1 MNTEVIA
8 GIDIGG
14 TNTEIGLVDK
24 SGEIIFSS
32 RLSTRAYA
40 RPEQFVKDASEKIRE
55 GIEITKAHLLGIGI
69 GAPSANYYS
78 GCIEF
83 APNMPWEGKI
93 PLAQMMAEEMKVDCK
108 LTNDANAAALGE
120 LLFGDAKFLRD
131 FVVVTLGTGLGSGF
145 VVSGEVLYGHD
156 GFAGELGHV
165 IVEREGRLCGCTRK
179 GCLET
184 YVSATGIVTTA
195 KEFLASG
202 DQKSELQN
210 VSPDEITGRLITD
223 VARYGD
229 KLALKL
235 MDVTAEKLG
244 FALAN
249 TVAITSPT
257 HIFLYGGL
265 AKAGNLLLEP
275 VKKYLDQFILRNY
288 KGKVEVK
295 LSGLPE
301 NAAVLGAAALG
312 WKEAE
317 R

>member
-1 MNTEVIA
+1 MKTEVCA

-24 SGEIIFSS
+24 MGNILFSG
-32 RLSTRAYA
+32 RLSTTAYA
-40 RPEQFVKDASEKIRE
+40 TPPEFVSDVAKKIQEGLAESE
-55 GIEITKAHLLGIGI
+55 TQLLGIGV

-78 GCIEF
+78 GNVEQ
-83 APNMPWEGKI
+83 APNLPWQGNI
-93 PLAQMMAEEMKVDCK
+93 PLAKMIADATHVDCK

-120 LLFGDAKFLRD
+120 LLFGEAKFLRD

-145 VVSGEVLYGHD
+145 VVNGEVLYGHD

-165 IVEREGRLCGCTRK
+165 IVEQNGRLCNCTRK

-184 YVSATGIVTTA
+184 YVSATGIVNTA
-195 KEFLASG
+195 KEWLAIEG
-202 DQKSELQN
+202 EKTELKN
-210 VSPDEITGRLITD
+210 VPLEQITGRLITEA
-223 VARYGD
+223 ARRGD
-229 KLALKL
+229 LFALRL
-235 MDVTAEKLG
+235 MDYTAEKLG

-249 TVAITSPT
+249 VMAITSPS
-257 HIFLYGGL
+257 HVFLYGGL
-265 AKAGNLLLEP
+265 AKAGDLLLKP
-275 VKKYLDQFILRNY
+275 TQKYFDQYVLRNY
-288 KGKVEVK
+288 KDKLVLK

>member
-1 MNTEVIA
+1 MQKEVVA

-24 SGEIIFSS
+24 TGAIIFSA
-32 RLSTRAYA
+32 RLSTKAFA
-40 RPEQFVKDASEKIRE
+40 RPEDFVRDASKVIRE
-55 GIEITKAHLLGIGI
+55 GISKTGTKLIGIGI

-78 GCIEF
+78 GSIEF
-83 APNMPWEGKI
+83 APNMPWEGVI
-93 PLAQMMAEEMKVDCK
+93 PLAKMMEAEMQVKCK

-120 LLFGDAKFLRD
+120 LLFGDAKFLKD

-145 VVSGEVLYGHD
+145 VVNGDVLYGHD

-165 IVEREGRLCGCTRK
+165 IVERNGRLCGCTRK

-195 KEFLASG
+195 KEFLAAS
-202 DQKSELQN
+202 DEKTELRN
-210 VSPDEITGRLITD
+210 VAPGEITGRLITEA
-223 VARYGD
+223 ARRGD
-229 KLALKL
+229 AVALKL
-235 MDVTAEKLG
+235 MDMTAEKLG

-265 AKAGNLLLEP
+265 AKAGELLLNP

-317 R
+317 K